1 MKIVLTGGGSGGHF
15 YPLIAVAEELRMLA
29 EQKNILQMEIH
40 YFAHTKYDEK
50 ALFDNQI
57 SFSKVPAGK
66 LRRYFSLENI
76 SDIFKTGFGFFVALY
91 KLFVLYPD
99 VVFSKGG
106 FAAVP
111 VVLAAKVLRIPI
123 IIHESDTIPGRT
135 TKLTAKYADRIA
147 ISFKEASKYFDSKK
161 VALVGHLV
169 RRELQKPISEGA
181 YEYLKLNPTIPTIFI
196 MGGSQGAKIIND
208 AILNVLPDLLEK
220 YQVIHQTGV
229 KNFEEIKMHAS
240 VILENQS
247 DLQEKYHPYPYLNP
261 LALRMCAGVA
271 TLVVSRAGA
280 SSIAE
285 IAWWGTPSIVIP
297 ITDSNGDH
305 QRKNAFSYGA
315 TGAASVI
322 EEKNLTPQIFL
333 QEVRRIIDDSE
344 LQSNMKKATELSRYE
359 NAAKTIASELI
370 SIGFKHEN

>member
-15 YPLIAVAEELRMLA
+15 YPLIAVAEELKLLA
-29 EQKNILQMEIH
+29 EQKSILQMELH
-40 YFAHTKYDEK
+40 YFAHTPYDEK

-57 SFSKVPAGK
+57 KFSQVPAGK
-66 LRRYFSLENI
+66 IRRYFSLENI
-76 SDIFKTGFGFFVALY
+76 TDVFKTFFGFFIALY

-106 FAAVP
+106 FSAVP

-123 IIHESDTIPGRT
+123 IVHESDTIPGRA
-135 TKLTAKYADRIA
+135 TKLTAKYADRVA
-147 ISFKEASKYFDSKK
+147 ISFKEAFQYFDSKK

-169 RRELQKPISEGA
+169 RRELQKPIHEGA

-196 MGGSQGAKIIND
+196 MGGSQGAKIINET
-208 AILNVLPDLLEK
+208 ILSALPLLVEK

-229 KNFEEIKMHAS
+229 KNFEEIKIQAE
-240 VILENQS
+240 VILEKKQ
-247 DLQEKYHPYPYLNP
+247 DLKEHYHPFPYLNP

-271 TLVVSRAGA
+271 NLVVSRAGA

-285 IAWWGTPSIVIP
+285 IAWWGVPSIVIP
-297 ITDSNGDH
+297 ISDSNGDH
-305 QRKNAFSYGA
+305 QRKNAFSYSA

-333 QEVRRIIDDSE
+333 QEIARIIDDE
-344 LQSNMKKATELSRYE
+344 KLQSNMKKATELSRYE
-359 NAAKTIASELI
+359 NATKTIASELI

>member
-15 YPLIAVAEELRMLA
+15 YPLIAVAEELGMLA

>member
-15 YPLIAVAEELRMLA
+15 YPLIAVTEELRMLA

-359 NAAKTIASELI
+359 NAAKTIALELI

>member
-15 YPLIAVAEELRMLA
+15 YPLIAVAEELKLLG
-29 EQKNILQMEIH
+29 EQKSILKMELH
-40 YFAHTKYDEK
+40 YFAHTPYDEK

-57 SFSKVPAGK
+57 KFSKVPAGK
-66 LRRYFSLENI
+66 MRRYFSLENI
-76 SDIFKTGFGFFVALY
+76 TDIVKTFFGFFVALY

-106 FAAVP
+106 FPAVP

-123 IIHESDTIPGRT
+123 IIHESDTIPGRA
-135 TKLTAKYADRIA
+135 TKFTARYADRIA
-147 ISFKEASKYFDSKK
+147 ISFKEAFQYFDQKK

-169 RRELQKPISEGA
+169 RRELQKPINEGA

-196 MGGSQGAKIIND
+196 IGGSQGAKLINET
-208 AILNVLPDLLEK
+208 ILSTLPSLLER

-229 KNFEEIKMHAS
+229 KNFEEIKTQS
-240 VILENQS
+240 EVILEEKL
-247 DLQEKYHPYPYLNP
+247 DLQERYHPFPYLNP

-271 TLVVSRAGA
+271 NLVVSRAGA

-305 QRKNAFSYGA
+305 QRKNAFSYSA
-315 TGAASVI
+315 TGAAVVI

-333 QEVRRIIDDSE
+333 QEVHRIIDDTK

-359 NAAKTIASELI
+359 NAVKTIASELI

>member
-1 MKIVLTGGGSGGHF
+1 
-15 YPLIAVAEELRMLA
+15 
-29 EQKNILQMEIH
+29 
-40 YFAHTKYDEK
+40 
-50 ALFDNQI
+50 
-57 SFSKVPAGK
+57 
-66 LRRYFSLENI
+66 
-76 SDIFKTGFGFFVALY
+76 
-91 KLFVLYPD
+91 
-99 VVFSKGG
+99 
-106 FAAVP
+106 
-111 VVLAAKVLRIPI
+111 
-123 IIHESDTIPGRT
+123 
-135 TKLTAKYADRIA
+135 
-147 ISFKEASKYFDSKK
+147 
-161 VALVGHLV
+161 
-169 RRELQKPISEGA
+169 
-181 YEYLKLNPTIPTIFI
+181 
-196 MGGSQGAKIIND
+196 
-208 AILNVLPDLLEK
+208 
-220 YQVIHQTGV
+220 VIHQTGV

-285 IAWWGTPSIVIP
+285 IAWWGAPSIVIP

-305 QRKNAFSYGA
+305 QRKNAFSYSS

>member
-76 SDIFKTGFGFFVALY
+76 SDIFKTGFGFFIALY

-285 IAWWGTPSIVIP
+285 IAWWGAPSIVIP

-305 QRKNAFSYGA
+305 QRKNAFSYSS

>member
-123 IIHESDTIPGRT
+123 VIHESDTIPGRT

-247 DLQEKYHPYPYLNP
+247 DLQEKYHTYPYLNP
-261 LALRMCAGVA
+261 LTLRMCAGVA

-333 QEVRRIIDDSE
+333 QEVRRIIDDSK
-344 LQSNMKKATELSRYE
+344 LQSNMKKATELSRYG

>member
-15 YPLIAVAEELRMLA
+15 YPLIAVAEELKLLG
-29 EQKNILQMEIH
+29 EQKNILQMELH
-40 YFAHTKYDEK
+40 YFAHTPYDEK

-57 SFSKVPAGK
+57 KFSRVPAGK
-66 LRRYFSLENI
+66 IRRYFSLENI
-76 SDIFKTGFGFFVALY
+76 TDIFKTFFGFFVALY

-106 FAAVP
+106 FPAVP
-111 VVLAAKVLRIPI
+111 VVLAARVLRIPI
-123 IIHESDTIPGRT
+123 IIHESDTIPGRA
-135 TKLTAKYADRIA
+135 TKLTAKYADRVA
-147 ISFKEASKYFDSKK
+147 ISFKEAFQYFDPKK

-169 RRELQKPISEGA
+169 RRELQKPIKEGA

-196 MGGSQGAKIIND
+196 MGGSQGAKIINET
-208 AILNVLPDLLEK
+208 VLSTLPSLVEK
-220 YQVIHQTGV
+220 YQIIHQTGV
-229 KNFEEIKMHAS
+229 KNFEEIKIQAE
-240 VILENQS
+240 VILEKKE
-247 DLQEKYHPYPYLNP
+247 DIEERYHPFPYLNP

-271 TLVVSRAGA
+271 NLVISRAGA

-305 QRKNAFSYGA
+305 QRKNAFSYSA
-315 TGAASVI
+315 TGAGVVI

-333 QEVRRIIDDSE
+333 QEIQRIIDDE
-344 LQSNMKKATELSRYE
+344 KLQSNMKKATELSRYE
-359 NAAKTIASELI
+359 NATKTIASELI